1 MGWER
6 AIPFHY
12 VLADYNRYPV
22 SKHRSCWI
30 HVVGYLRA
38 SRKKITKQEAQR
50 LRSLKLTAPCFLD
63 NIPCRA
69 RSKRRVTRKKSTPK
83 LKNKLDSGSFEC
95 YLETLWSRLP
105 ADKRDL
111 FTRLDC
117 QWFAW
122 YRKASYREK
131 VLSWVKRK
139 EIFSTKYV
147 LVPIVCWLVLSNIT
161 VVFNFSVNLI
171 SSFENRIFFRGHWS
185 LLIFCHFG
193 ESLQSKTRTPCMLLL
208 DSLQMSDALRLEA
221 DIRRFMF
228 DIYKAEGR
236 PENKQMIYQVPLLV
250 PKVPQQRNGK
260 ECGNFVL
267 YFINLFVK
275 SAPENFNIDNYPY
288 FMKNDWFNAEA
299 VERFCE
305 RLHALACNFH

>member
-1 MGWER
+1 MGKKNQVDDSI
-6 AIPFHY
+6 IPIDI
-12 VLADYNRYPV
+12 APSDPDYNRYPV

-147 LVPIVCWLVLSNIT
+147 LVPIVCW
-161 VVFNFSVNLI
+161 
-171 SSFENRIFFRGHWS
+171 GHWS

>member
-1 MGWER
+1 MGKKKQVDDSIIPIDIAPSDPVIFSVVVLVRVCVHVCVCFPEWLWEIFR
-6 AIPFHY
+6 
-12 VLADYNRYPV
+12 
-22 SKHRSCWI
+22 
-30 HVVGYLRA
+30 
-38 SRKKITKQEAQR
+38 
-50 LRSLKLTAPCFLD
+50 
-63 NIPCRA
+63 
-69 RSKRRVTRKKSTPK
+69 
-83 LKNKLDSGSFEC
+83 
-95 YLETLWSRLP
+95 TLWSRLP
-105 ADKRDL
+105 SDKRDL

-147 LVPIVCWLVLSNIT
+147 LIPIVCW
-161 VVFNFSVNLI
+161 
-171 SSFENRIFFRGHWS
+171 GHWS

-208 DSLQMSDALRLEA
+208 DSLQMSDPLRLEA
-221 DIRRFMF
+221 DVRRFMF

-275 SAPENFNIDNYPY
+275 NAPENFNIDDYPY

-305 RLHALACNFH
+305 RLHFGM

>member
-1 MGWER
+1 MGKKNQVDDSI
-6 AIPFHY
+6 IPIDI
-12 VLADYNRYPV
+12 APSDP
-22 SKHRSCWI
+22 
-30 HVVGYLRA
+30 GYLRA

-147 LVPIVCWLVLSNIT
+147 LVPIVCW
-161 VVFNFSVNLI
+161 
-171 SSFENRIFFRGHWS
+171 GHWS

>member
-1 MGWER
+1 MGKKKQVDDSI
-6 AIPFHY
+6 IPIDI
-12 VLADYNRYPV
+12 APSDP
-22 SKHRSCWI
+22 
-30 HVVGYLRA
+30 GYLRA

-147 LVPIVCWLVLSNIT
+147 LVPIVCW
-161 VVFNFSVNLI
+161 
-171 SSFENRIFFRGHWS
+171 GHWS

-288 FMKNDWFNAEA
+288 FVCFSFHFKKMKNDWFNAEA

-305 RLHALACNFH
+305 RLHALA

>member
-1 MGWER
+1 MGKKKQVDDSI
-6 AIPFHY
+6 IPIDI
-12 VLADYNRYPV
+12 APSDPDYNRYPV

-69 RSKRRVTRKKSTPK
+69 QSKRRVTRKKSTPK

-139 EIFSTKYV
+139 EIFSMKYV
-147 LVPIVCWLVLSNIT
+147 LVPIVCW
-161 VVFNFSVNLI
+161 
-171 SSFENRIFFRGHWS
+171 GHWS

-299 VERFCE
+299 VERFSE
-305 RLHALACNFH
+305 RLHALA